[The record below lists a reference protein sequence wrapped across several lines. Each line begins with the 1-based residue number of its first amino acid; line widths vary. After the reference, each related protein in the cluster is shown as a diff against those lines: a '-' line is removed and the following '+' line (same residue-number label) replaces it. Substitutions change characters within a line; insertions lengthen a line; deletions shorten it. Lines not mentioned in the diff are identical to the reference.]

1 MAVRMEDLSAA
12 GYRNTDATA
21 QVLAFHVGKA
31 SP

>member
-12 GYRNTDATA
+12 GYQNTDATS